1 MMLSNPDRSPIG
13 LTTRSPS
20 HCARGGVAYTCCVRG
35 SSPCLSLPEGLAHG
49 RKPWALFGQDFRPD
63 FDIQVQQQDRGVR
76 LDLFNAPAQA
86 FVDGQIIRGVAELLN
101 AVVRDL
107 IYTAIELAPEYASE
121 LGTCFR
127 HTSHVCAACGP
138 TICAACCTGRYF

>member
-63 FDIQVQQQDRGVR
+63 FDIQVP
-76 LDLFNAPAQA
+76 FSWP
-86 FVDGQIIRGVAELLN
+86 
-101 AVVRDL
+101 
-107 IYTAIELAPEYASE
+107 TLAPHLPLPIRSTADA
-121 LGTCFR
+121 R
-127 HTSHVCAACGP
+127 
-138 TICAACCTGRYF
+138 